1 MEYLNI
7 CQVCCFCKKGSHVF
21 KVDLKCFDDITGEV
35 IINPIQAIHSNF
47 QCQFCLHTSVLDF
60 KELCPPSCV
69 LHLKQSLKKKKDKMQ
84 QLVQQLTSLAFEE

>member
-1 MEYLNI
+1 MDYLNI

-35 IINPIQAIHSNF
+35 IINPIETIHFSF
-47 QCQFCLHTSVLDF
+47 QCQFCLYTSQLDF
-60 KELCPPSCV
+60 KTLCPPSCV
-69 LHLKQSLKKKKDKMQ
+69 LHLKQSVKEKKDKMQ